1 MKKILCIIIMT
12 ITALTMSAEQE
23 EKKFNP
29 QQFQRDQETFIIKEA
44 KLTPQEATAF
54 FPLFRE
60 LQNKQ
65 RALFSQQRKLE
76 RQRPSNDKD
85 AEKIITAMNDIEMET
100 AKLRSLYHKKFC
112 KAISPMK
119 VKACIRAEE
128 RFKHKMMERIARVA
142 RPPKDNKR

>member
-12 ITALTMSAEQE
+12 ITALTVSAEQE

-76 RQRPSNDKD
+76 RQKPSNDKD
-85 AEKIITAMNDIEMET
+85 AAKIITAMDEIEMET
-100 AKLRSLYHKKFC
+100 AKLRALYHKKFC
-112 KAISPMK
+112 KAIAPMK
-119 VKACIRAEE
+119 VKACIKAEE
-128 RFKHKMMERIARVA
+128 KFKHKMMEHIARVT
-142 RPPKDNKR
+142 RPRTNNKR

>member
-1 MKKILCIIIMT
+1 MKKLLCILLMT
-12 ITALTMSAEQE
+12 ITALTVSAEQE
-23 EKKFNP
+23 EKKFDP
-29 QQFQRDQETFIIKEA
+29 QQFRRDQEAFIIKEA
-44 KLTPQEATAF
+44 KLSPQEAAAF

-76 RQRPSNDKD
+76 RQRPGNDKEAARLISD
-85 AEKIITAMNDIEMET
+85 IDDIEMEM
-100 AKLRSLYHKKFC
+100 AKLRALYHNKFC

-128 RFKHKMMERIARVA
+128 RFKHKMMDRIARA
-142 RPPKDNKR
+142 PRPRTNNRR